1 MTFFREIFLGEE
13 KNFSREVIL
22 FHSAIFL
29 SGVLFLYLFSYS
41 TSPRY
46 DFWGNDSAIFQVVGR
61 CWAEGLLPY
70 ADIFENKGSLIFFI
84 DALGWS
90 IYPRYGIFI
99 LQVPFMY
106 FSFLFMWR
114 SLELYWSGK
123 SPAIIFLLTILF
135 RASVAVDG
143 NRTEEYS
150 VFFLTA
156 AAYLFLRRLRRG
168 EIFTW
173 LDGFIYGLSFGAC
186 VLLRTTNG
194 LPVCCYA
201 FMTTIF
207 LLQARVFKALWKNFL
222 SFCAGGALICLPFII
237 FFAAQGALAD
247 AIYGT
252 ITLNVK
258 YIAGYEMN
266 HPGYS
271 AYLVRHALFR
281 FTPLTLLIFLSL
293 CLLFKSRADKLAL
306 SGLLTA
312 AAMFFM
318 LIKNRPFAGYLE
330 LIAATLPIFFAVFAE
345 FITTFKPAQASRNFS
360 FKRLTYKLVIIVF
373 VAQQFL
379 LLNFAAEYFQYMNSD
394 LVRDYTRYE
403 SEKCGELAKI
413 IPPEERDSVMYWGD
427 GLPVCHWILI
437 TGIVPSYRFFEN
449 VWAFANVDPEVKRQW
464 LQHAQDET
472 PLWIIYSAMQ
482 KEFLGDMNELQNFFR
497 RNRDS
502 DIEKLLAERYNLAGE
517 TELCQNSFRLYRRK

>member
-1 MTFFREIFLGEE
+1 MNFFREIFLGEE
-13 KNFSREVIL
+13 EKFSREVVFL
-22 FHSAIFL
+22 HAAIFL

-46 DFWGNDSAIFQVVGR
+46 NFWGNDSAIFQVVGK

-70 ADIFENKGSLIFFI
+70 AEIFENKGPLIFLI

-99 LQVPFMY
+99 LQMPFMY

-123 SPAIIFLLTILF
+123 SLTIIFLLTILF

-168 EIFTW
+168 EIFTM

-201 FMTTIF
+201 FITAIF
-207 LLQARVFKALWKNFL
+207 LLRARDFKNLWKNFL
-222 SFCAGGALICLPFII
+222 SFCAGGALICLPFVI
-237 FFAAQGALAD
+237 FFAAHGALAD

-252 ITLNVK
+252 ISLNVK
-258 YIAGYEMN
+258 YIASYEMN
-266 HPGYS
+266 LPEYS
-271 AYLVRHALFR
+271 TYMIKYALFR
-281 FTPLTLLIFLSL
+281 LTPLTMLILLSL
-293 CLLFKSRADKLAL
+293 CLISQSRADKLAW

-318 LIKNRPFAGYLE
+318 LIKNRPFSGYLE

-345 FITTFKPAQASRNFS
+345 FIKVFKPARAVLKFS
-360 FKRLTYKLVIIVF
+360 FKRLIYKLVIVIF
-373 VAQQFL
+373 VVQQFL
-379 LLNFAAEYFQYMNSD
+379 LLHFAAEYFGYMNSD

-403 SEKCGELAKI
+403 LEKCGELAKI
-413 IPPEERDSVMYWGD
+413 IPPAERDSVMYWGD

-437 TGIVPSYRFFEN
+437 TGVVPRYRFFEN
-449 VWAFANVDPEVKRQW
+449 VWAFANVDSDVKHQW
-464 LQHAQDET
+464 LKHAQDAP

-482 KEFLGDMNELQNFFR
+482 KEFRGDMNELQNFFR
-497 RNRDS
+497 LNRDS
-502 DIEKLLAERYNLAGE
+502 DIENLLAEKYNCAGE
-517 TELCQNSFRLYRRK
+517 MELCQNSFRLYRLK